1 VDILQLDRRG
11 GLLAHH
17 AMILTSLSIAFPAG
31 SGSRPE
37 RGGIAARRGLR
48 PYGRGFA
55 LLQSAAAF
63 FVAVMLLFIGSSDMA
78 RAQTSGSN
86 STAARPLKLVA
97 FGDSLSAGYNL
108 SGSAAFPAVLEQALR
123 GKGVAVEIVNAGVSG
138 DTTQG
143 GLERLDWSVP
153 DGTDGVILELGAN
166 DALRGVDPAQT
177 RQALE
182 AMIARLKERKI
193 AVMLAGMYAPRN
205 LGEDYAKRFDAIY
218 RELAEKHGLVLYPF
232 FLEGIAGDRALNQ
245 ADGLHPTAEGV
256 SVIVRNILPTVERF
270 IATLPARS

>member
-1 VDILQLDRRG
+1 
-11 GLLAHH
+11 
-17 AMILTSLSIAFPAG
+17 MILISLPIANSARTV
-31 SGSRPE
+31 SRPE
-37 RGGIAARRGLR
+37 RGGTTARRGLR

-55 LLQSAAAF
+55 LVQSAATF
-63 FVAVMLLFIGSSDMA
+63 FVALTLFLVGSLAMA
-78 RAQTSGSN
+78 NAQPSN
-86 STAARPLKLVA
+86 TNPNAAKPLKLVA

-108 SGSAAFPAVLEQALR
+108 PASAAFPTVLEQALR
-123 GKGVAVEIVNAGVSG
+123 QKGLAVEIVNAGVSG

-166 DALRGVDPAQT
+166 DALRGVDPALT
-177 RQALE
+177 RKNLE
-182 AMIARLKERKI
+182 ATIARLTERKI
-193 AVMLAGMYAPRN
+193 PVLLAGMYAPRN

-218 RELAEKHGLVLYPF
+218 PELAKKHGLVLYPF

-256 SVIVRNILPTVERF
+256 AVIVRTILPTVERF
-270 IATLPARS
+270 IASLPPRS

>member
-1 VDILQLDRRG
+1 
-11 GLLAHH
+11 
-17 AMILTSLSIAFPAG
+17 MILTYASTAIPADTE
-31 SGSRPE
+31 SRPE
-37 RGGIAARRGLR
+37 QGGITARRDLR
-48 PYGRGFA
+48 PYGLGFVLVQSVVA
-55 LLQSAAAF
+55 L
-63 FVAVMLLFIGSSDMA
+63 FVAVVLLFIGSSDMA
-78 RAQTSGSN
+78 NAQTSPSN
-86 STAARPLKLVA
+86 PGAAKPLKLVA

-108 SGSAAFPAVLEQALR
+108 PGSAAFPAVLEQALR
-123 GKGVAVEIVNAGVSG
+123 QKGVAVEIVNAGVSG

-153 DGTDGVILELGAN
+153 DGTDGVIIELGAN

-193 AVMLAGMYAPRN
+193 PVMLAGMYAPRN
-205 LGEDYAKRFDAIY
+205 LGADYAKRFDAIY

-256 SVIVRNILPTVERF
+256 TVIVRNILPTVERF

>member
-1 VDILQLDRRG
+1 MILISLSNASPAERGTHPRRG
-11 GLLAHH
+11 A
-17 AMILTSLSIAFPAG
+17 
-31 SGSRPE
+31 
-37 RGGIAARRGLR
+37 IAARRGLR
-48 PYGRGFA
+48 PYGRGVA
-55 LLQSAAAF
+55 LVQSAATF
-63 FVAVMLLFIGSSDMA
+63 FVAALLFLLGAHAMA
-78 RAQTSGSN
+78 DAQTPSAN
-86 STAARPLKLVA
+86 PAAAQPLKLVA
-97 FGDSLSAGYNL
+97 FGDSLTAGYNL
-108 SGSAAFPAVLEQALR
+108 PASAAFPSVLEQSLR
-123 GKGVAVEIVNAGVSG
+123 RKGVAVEIVNAGVSG

-153 DGTDGVILELGAN
+153 EGTDGVILELGAN

-177 RQALE
+177 RKALE
-182 AMIARLKERKI
+182 AMITRLKERKI
-193 AVMLAGMYAPRN
+193 PVMLAGMYAPRN

-256 SVIVRNILPTVERF
+256 NVIVRTILPTVERF